1 MKRSFS
7 EYLHDA
13 DTQAARRTLLS
24 DFLCF
29 LLLTPLVTI
38 SAVVCCLSAIQLIKE
53 DTIERQRSDYDAV
66 FDNGLQFEIAIGFF
80 PLVYLKD
87 LQLYITFSLCSSF
100 LFECGVVGGLFYLVG
115 CDWRIP

>member
-7 EYLHDA
+7 EYLRDA
-13 DTQAARRTLLS
+13 DSLAARRTLLT

-53 DTIERQRSDYDAV
+53 DAIDRQRDDYDAM
-66 FDNGLQFEIAIGFF
+66 FANGLRLEIAIGK
-80 PLVYLKD
+80 LKE
-87 LQLYITFSLCSSF
+87 L
-100 LFECGVVGGLFYLVG
+100 
-115 CDWRIP
+115 